1 MVKCIQAASAV
12 SALCMSR
19 EALRQSI
26 DTLRAR
32 LDMYNLEVWSILRE
46 REMCMASVKELE
58 EVLVAEESTDEE
70 VELGKEK
77 ARYSVKRAATVRQKV
92 VEDEDEDGGKDES
105 EGVKEEDEDE
115 DEPVRSSGLLAKV
128 KGKQPAK

>member
-12 SALCMSR
+12 GALCMSQ
-19 EALRQSI
+19 EALRRSI
-26 DTLRAR
+26 NTLHAWLDT
-32 LDMYNLEVWSILRE
+32 YNLEVWSILHE
-46 REMCMASVKELE
+46 RETCVASVKELE
-58 EVLVAEESTDEE
+58 EVLAAEE

-77 ARYSVKRAATVRQKV
+77 ARYNAKRAATVRQKV

-105 EGVKEEDEDE
+105 EGVEEEDEDE
-115 DEPVRSSGLLAKV
+115 DEPVCSSGLLAKV